1 MSGPFMASLAS
12 LTLRMVTIASTISLL
27 QEMEILPTMA
37 TCSTCL
43 TSMGKYKTNTN
54 YHYFECGK
62 CRQKTSILHNSVLSN
77 SNIKLREFVLL
88 MYQFCGHNKTYETV
102 TKETHLPQPG
112 YKETHLSGHTINK
125 WFSYFRY
132 LCMEDAKTNV
142 EKIGGEDNVVEM
154 DETMCGKMK
163 YGK

>member
-1 MSGPFMASLAS
+1 MASLAS
-12 LTLRMVTIASTISLL
+12 LTLRMVTIASTICLL
-27 QEMEILPTMA
+27 QETTA

-88 MYQFCGHNKTYETV
+88 MYQFCGNQGSRKMGTV
-102 TKETHLPQPG
+102 GTCSQP
-112 YKETHLSGHTINK
+112 I
-125 WFSYFRY
+125 
-132 LCMEDAKTNV
+132 
-142 EKIGGEDNVVEM
+142 
-154 DETMCGKMK
+154 
-163 YGK
+163 